1 MYISKREY
9 GGECL
14 EMGVDEKTNL
24 TEFGIGKQVQV
35 VATGTIKSV
44 RAPYKGPDYDA
55 PWDYEKNK
63 GKERPTKVH
72 PGRVEID
79 LEGKPTMSASSKPSG
94 ITDLTAMMDAD
105 EAGDDY

>member
-14 EMGVDEKTNL
+14 EMGVDQGTDL

-35 VATGTIKSV
+35 TAVGTIKSV
-44 RAPYKGPDYDA
+44 RAPYKGPDYDK
-55 PWDYEKNK
+55 PWDYEANK
-63 GKERPTKVH
+63 GKERPTKIH

-79 LEGKPTMSASSKPSG
+79 LEGKPSLSASTKPSG
-94 ITDLTAMMDAD
+94 IADLTAMMDSD
-105 EAGDDY
+105 DLPGD